1 MDIHQRIA
9 KLIPF
14 IADLM
19 IHKKWQVALAESCTG
34 GGLAS
39 TLTSLSGSSKWFN
52 FGLVTYSNE
61 AKIQYLNVSD
71 ELLKNEG
78 AVSQACALAMIK
90 GLGHENFFR
99 LAITGFAGP
108 EGDDVGEVYM
118 AWQAPDQ
125 TLACQVFNLK
135 GSRRQIISQVIYQSL
150 RQMAISS
157 LYPFK
162 VEFNCF
168 FALYLDDA
176 SLQQQCLITALE
188 LGLSVD
194 ELEPF
199 NNLHVTL
206 AYLGHQTTAQLKSLK
221 QKGDDIQNIAAF
233 DLILDV
239 CEQWPRAH
247 CLVLKAQ
254 DVPKSLEALVNQL
267 PQAQDTHEFVPHV
280 TIAKRQ
286 ALQMAKQNME
296 KIHIPVKS
304 FSLMLSFHGIFY
316 LEYYRWNLNKGE

>member
-1 MDIHQRIA
+1 
-9 KLIPF
+9 
-14 IADLM
+14 M

-78 AVSQACALAMIK
+78 AVSQACALAMLQ

-118 AWQAPDQ
+118 AWQAPDHA
-125 TLACQVFNLK
+125 LACQVFHLK

-157 LYPFK
+157 LYPFN

-176 SLQQQCLITALE
+176 SLQQQCLKTALE

-239 CEQWPRAH
+239 CEQWRRAH

-254 DVPKSLEALVNQL
+254 VVPKSLEALVKQL
-267 PQAQDTHEFVPHV
+267 PQAQDTHKFVPHV

-286 ALQMAKQNME
+286 TLQMAKQNIE

>member
-19 IHKKWQVALAESCTG
+19 THKKWQVALAESCTG

-39 TLTSLSGSSKWFN
+39 TLTSWSGSSKWFN
-52 FGLVTYSNE
+52 FGLVTYSNQ
-61 AKIQYLNVSD
+61 AKMQYLNVSD

-78 AVSQACALAMIK
+78 AVSRACALAMVQ

-108 EGDDVGEVYM
+108 EGDDVGEVYI
-118 AWQAPDQ
+118 AWQAPYQ
-125 TLACQVFNLK
+125 ELTCQEFHLK
-135 GSRRQIISQVIYQSL
+135 GNRRQIIIQVIYQSL

-157 LYPFK
+157 LYPLH

-168 FALYLDDA
+168 FALYLDDE
-176 SLQQQCLITALE
+176 SLQEQCIKTGLD

-206 AYLGHQTTAQLKSLK
+206 AYLGHQTTAQLESLK
-221 QKGDDIQNIAAF
+221 QKGDDIQNVFAF

-239 CEQWPRAH
+239 CEQWHRAH

-254 DVPKSLEALVNQL
+254 EVPKSLELLVKQL
-267 PQAQDTHEFVPHV
+267 PKAQDKHEFVPHV
-280 TIAKRQ
+280 TLAKRQ
-286 ALQMAKQNME
+286 ALQIEKQNIE
-296 KIHIPVKS
+296 KISIPVKS